1 MPITRRLVRAI
12 EIGPMSLSSTGQGL
26 VALYNTLVYF
36 QELVFFSQL
45 RDISKC
51 IKVNTQYERQLTG
64 QGRASRELR
73 TEPPASHW
81 PECES

>member
-51 IKVNTQYERQLTG
+51 IKVNTQ
-64 QGRASRELR
+64 
-73 TEPPASHW
+73 
-81 PECES
+81 